1 MYAAWSGKIKCV
13 KYLCEFGDDVNIKN
27 NVSGTEII

>member
-1 MYAAWSGKIKCV
+1 MIATQSGKMNCV
-13 KYLCEFGDDVNIKN
+13 KYLCEFGVDVKIEN